1 MKTTYTRLAFIGF
14 ILFIGTLVMQA
25 ARLNGIR
32 IECTT
37 GASIIVFIDNE
48 QVCTPSGSCFIAN
61 LMGGSY
67 DIKVYDA
74 RFMGREE
81 RGRREGLLFSERIHY
96 SGRDVREIRVGNQGN
111 YQPPRPGGRPHRE
124 EGMNS
129 STFESFYRTV
139 KGEAF
144 DSDRVKL
151 IETALMTSDFT
162 SGQCRRLVD
171 AFTFDNDKIK
181 VMQLMYPRISDK
193 EGFFVVIEGLTFQSD
208 KNKMNDFVRKYHSS
222 RN

>member
-1 MKTTYTRLAFIGF
+1 MKTTCIRITALCF
-14 ILFIGTLVMQA
+14 ILFIGTLSMQA

-32 IECTT
+32 IESNS
-37 GASIIVFIDNE
+37 GNIIVFLNNE
-48 QVCTPSGSCFIAN
+48 QVCSPSSSCFIAN

-67 DIKVYDA
+67 NIEVYDA
-74 RFMGREE
+74 RSMGRDEW
-81 RGRREGLLFSERIHY
+81 GRREGLLFSERIHY
-96 SGRDVREIRVGNQGN
+96 SGRDVQEIRVGNQGSH
-111 YQPPRPGGRPHRE
+111 YPSRPGGRPHRE

-129 STFESFYRTV
+129 DTFESFYRTV
-139 KGEAF
+139 KGATF
-144 DSDRVKL
+144 DSDRIKF
-151 IETALMTSDFT
+151 IETAIMTSDFT

-171 AFTFDNDKIK
+171 TFSFDSDKVK

-193 EGFFVVIEGLTFQSD
+193 EGFFVVIEGLTFQMD